1 MASNYGMD
9 FDPYEMLNLKPGC
22 TDTQIVKAF
31 RKAALKWHPD
41 KNYDRKEAGIF
52 NNLLVQGNPQ
62 VLLFL
67 GSCFLTV
74 CFRKFNLSNN
84 FSARNVPENIQSF

>member
-52 NNLLVQGNPQ
+52 NNLLVQGQ
-62 VLLFL
+62 SSSTFVFGVLF
-67 GSCFLTV
+67 
-74 CFRKFNLSNN
+74 FNSLL
-84 FSARNVPENIQSF
+84 PEI